1 MKKIGVKKE
10 RKKNRCEEMKKKKRS
25 SCEETKKE
33 KRREEWRW
41 SEKKNWRENQACDLK
56 KKGRKKEK

>member
-1 MKKIGVKKE
+1 MK
-10 RKKNRCEEMKKKKRS
+10 KKKKRS
-25 SCEETKKE
+25 SSYEETKKE